1 MTKNN
6 KPNIMNQ
13 LELQIETN
21 TCALAD
27 LPTEAQFQTWVDAAL
42 ADQDKEFEVVIR
54 LVDEAESAQLNQE
67 YRGKSGAT
75 NILSFEFEIPDN
87 VPVNLLGDL
96 VICAPLVKKE
106 ALAQHKVLEHHWA
119 HLVIHGVL
127 HLRGY
132 DHLEEA
138 EAEEMEAKEIEI
150 LQQLHISNPYQE

>member
-1 MTKNN
+1 MIKN

-13 LELQIETN
+13 IELQIETN
-21 TCALAD
+21 ACALAD
-27 LPTEAQFQTWVDAAL
+27 LPSEQQFQVWVDAAL

-75 NILSFEFEIPDN
+75 NILSFEFDIPAN

-106 ALAQHKVLEHHWA
+106 ALEQHKTLEHHWA

-150 LQQLHISNPYQE
+150 LQQLHISNPYQA